1 MVKFSPILLRAGS
14 ISVEA
19 NTYPELHHEEV
30 HELKP
35 NGDRMP
41 GGNQLEF
48 DGSWEDEEP
57 VCRFWSAQ
65 LSYCGTLLLL
75 TYNGCGD

>member
-1 MVKFSPILLRAGS
+1 MTACVAAEVQVSLQAARDLTVVKFSPILLRAGS

-30 HELKP
+30 HKLKP

-41 GGNQLEF
+41 GGNQLQF
-48 DGSWEDEEP
+48 D
-57 VCRFWSAQ
+57 
-65 LSYCGTLLLL
+65 
-75 TYNGCGD
+75 